1 MGKAFY
7 FFKTRRKVN
16 RVRKIG
22 IVVYRLGA
30 LCLIFLTGFQS
41 LVAKDS
47 NSFTRGKLELSAIE
61 TIVFPS
67 ELYTDSLNGAVAD
80 LLSHWYYRVDSLLS
94 ITSEI
99 KEKKNAVILKQA
111 RSFKNK
117 KRGSFS
123 IQRNGSSILIRA
135 WESEGFRNALYTLC
149 HDVLGVRWYWPS
161 SLGLEWVG
169 EVPKYFPDKK
179 WEQIPSFE
187 IRNLY
192 DLDPVF
198 AQRNRL
204 NKGYAFNHNLARI
217 FKPEYQKFFPNAYA
231 QLGDRPNKVKGST
244 KFDPQPNF
252 VNETAVQIAALAA
265 IKHFKDNPNAVSFS
279 LSPNDN
285 VLFDTGEATQA
296 FLEPL
301 SYFRGKP
308 NFSDITFSFANK
320 VAEIVFEEE
329 GMWETNNGVP
339 RYLCMLAYYWTEQ
352 VPQGNLHPRIIPIL
366 TSDRAQWHDR
376 EYAEQDKDLIKR
388 WSNLNTD
395 KKGTWDYYFGAPYPY
410 PRQFNAQIAES
421 LNYLKAYE
429 FDIFF
434 SQASS
439 LWGLDGPKT
448 WISSQL
454 LWDTEQELEYLLSE
468 FYAEF
473 FGAAAQPMR
482 SFYELAET
490 NRNRFE
496 GKAEWIKYFY
506 DEASIELF
514 SPKILK
520 QMRDYLRHASTL
532 VSNES
537 RFAQRISIVSEA
549 FKITECYAA
558 YHASR
563 KQLLYYIFDL
573 ENETSLAPKD
583 LIKNFEVERRKFEYT
598 LSRIVEKETHK
609 QFKKFSKLK
618 QTNPS
623 RLCLLQLLSEGVE
636 LDLVTKVRYQKEIA
650 LLKDWKERRSQFRS
664 LIVNHALNFDI
675 NDSIQRDF
683 LGPKVPSLVDWKMY
697 FRASEHLRIDP
708 ILSDG
713 EHSKGL
719 RIEGSDSYMLFSKC
733 QLRRYRSTILEAEIQ
748 YKVSPD
754 SRIQFIVGWIDDKG
768 NVISNESI
776 IQLPNGS
783 SESFK
788 TILAPLIAP
797 KNATTA
803 KVTCL
808 IYRQSAG
815 DFLEIKK
822 LNFLSK

>member
-1 MGKAFY
+1 MG
-7 FFKTRRKVN
+7 
-16 RVRKIG
+16 
-22 IVVYRLGA
+22 L
-30 LCLIFLTGFQS
+30 QS

-47 NSFTRGKLELSAIE
+47 NFFTRAKLELSSIE

-80 LLSHWYYRVDSLLS
+80 FLSHWYYRVDSLLS
-94 ITSEI
+94 ITSES

-123 IQRNGSSILIRA
+123 IQRNGSSIYIRA

-161 SLGLEWVG
+161 RLGLEWVG

-204 NKGYAFNHNLARI
+204 NKGYSFNHNLAQI
-217 FKPEYQKFFPNAYA
+217 FKPDYQKYFPNAYA
-231 QLGDRPNKVKGST
+231 QLGDRPTKVKGSI

-252 VNETAVQIAALAA
+252 LSETAVQIAALAA
-265 IKHFKDNPNAVSFS
+265 IKHFRDNPNAVSFS

-285 VLFDTGEATQA
+285 VLFDTSEATQA
-296 FLEPL
+296 FIEPL
-301 SYFRGKP
+301 NYFRGKP
-308 NFSDITFSFANK
+308 NFSDLTFSFANK
-320 VAEIVFEEE
+320 VAEIVFEQE
-329 GMWETNNGVP
+329 GMWETSNGVP

-352 VPQGNLHPRIIPIL
+352 VPKVDLHPRIIPIL

-376 EYAEQDKDLIKR
+376 AYAQQDKELIKQ
-388 WSNLNTD
+388 WSNLNTE
-395 KKGTWDYYFGAPYPY
+395 KKGAWDYYFGAPYPY
-410 PRQFNAQIAES
+410 PRQFSAHIAES
-421 LNYLKAYE
+421 LNHLKAYDY
-429 FDIFF
+429 DIFF

-448 WISSQL
+448 WISTQL
-454 LWDTEQELEYLLSE
+454 LWDTEQDLEYLLSE
-468 FYAEF
+468 FYTEF
-473 FGAAAQPMR
+473 FGAAAQAMR
-482 SFYELAET
+482 SFYELAES
-490 NRNRFE
+490 NRNQFE
-496 GKAEWIKYFY
+496 GRAEWIKYYY
-506 DEASIELF
+506 DEAGIELF

-520 QMRDYLRHASTL
+520 QMRDYLTHASTL
-532 VSNES
+532 VSNDS

-549 FKITECYAA
+549 FEITECYAA

-563 KQLLYYIFDL
+563 KQLLYYIFNL
-573 ENETSLAPKD
+573 ENEIQLAPKD
-583 LIKNFEVERRKFEYT
+583 LIKNFEEKKQMFEYAMSSI
-598 LSRIVEKETHK
+598 LGNQTHQ

-623 RLCLLQLLSEGVE
+623 RLCLFQFLSEGIE
-636 LDLVTKVRYQKEIA
+636 LDLETEVHYQKEIA
-650 LLKDWKERRSQFRS
+650 LLKDWKEHRSNFRS
-664 LIVNHALNFDI
+664 LIGNHTLNFDI

-683 LGPKVPSLVDWKMY
+683 LGPKVPRLADWKMY
-697 FRASEHLRIDP
+697 FRASEHLRIDA

-713 EHSKGL
+713 EYSKGL
-719 RIEGSDSYMLFSKC
+719 KIEGSDSYMLFSKC
-733 QLRRYRSTILEAEIQ
+733 QLRPSRSTILEAEIQ
-748 YKVSPD
+748 YTVSPD
-754 SRIQFIVGWIDDKG
+754 SRIQFIVSWIDDKG
-768 NVISNESI
+768 HVISNENI

-783 SESFK
+783 SESVK

-797 KNATTA
+797 KNAKMA
-803 KVTCL
+803 KVRCM